1 MQTTDRFGEAEE
13 VLQRALEIDEAT
25 HGLEHSEVARDLNNL
40 SMVLRATGRL
50 KEAQSM
56 ARRSLAILVN
66 ATLATGNKNP
76 NLEVG
81 LGNYVDLLK
90 QMGAS
95 EKKIRGEL
103 DRLFKGTGQVAA
115 TTTREIRIQRNL

>member
-1 MQTTDRFGEAEE
+1 MAR
-13 VLQRALEIDEAT
+13 RALEIDEAT
-25 HGLEHSEVARDLNNL
+25 YGLEHSEVARDLNNL

-66 ATLATGNKNP
+66 ATLATGNRNP

-95 EKKIRGEL
+95 EKKIKGEL
-103 DRLFKGTGQVAA
+103 DRLLKGTGQVAA
-115 TTTREIRIQRNL
+115 TRTREIRIRE

>member
-1 MQTTDRFGEAEE
+1 MTGPSVDKLEE
-13 VLQRALEIDEAT
+13 I
-25 HGLEHSEVARDLNNL
+25 
-40 SMVLRATGRL
+40 
-50 KEAQSM
+50 
-56 ARRSLAILVN
+56 RRSLAILVN

-95 EKKIRGEL
+95 EKKIKGEL

-115 TTTREIRIQRNL
+115 TRTREIRIQRNQRN